1 MSNAGPIST
10 VVSRAPGQTVSPI
23 GAASSWSA
31 PRRCRG
37 WTISSTVQRDTS
49 RSAPGDRRAPS
60 TTSEE
65 NRVTHPTQDATGK
78 NLIPRPDT
86 VTTGYLRDILD
97 EYYMEKWNPNK
108 DTVASVV
115 KWRDWPLVVR
125 MPDVKKDFTI
135 HIDAGVVQHV
145 TVGLPE
151 RPRIL
156 CIMLSET
163 M

>member
-1 MSNAGPIST
+1 VT
-10 VVSRAPGQTVSPI
+10 Q
-23 GAASSWSA
+23 
-31 PRRCRG
+31 
-37 WTISSTVQRDTS
+37 
-49 RSAPGDRRAPS
+49 PS
-60 TTSEE
+60 
-65 NRVTHPTQDATGK
+65 QDATGK
-78 NLIPRPDT
+78 KLIPRPDT
-86 VTTGYLRDILD
+86 VTTEYLRDILD

-108 DTVASVV
+108 DTVASVA

-135 HIDAGVVQHV
+135 QIDAGVVQNI

-163 M
+163 MQRIYYDETTAAIESISGRIKIRGNEVERRRLLAAISFLTW

>member
-1 MSNAGPIST
+1 MI
-10 VVSRAPGQTVSPI
+10 Q
-23 GAASSWSA
+23 
-31 PRRCRG
+31 
-37 WTISSTVQRDTS
+37 
-49 RSAPGDRRAPS
+49 
-60 TTSEE
+60 
-65 NRVTHPTQDATGK
+65 PTQHTNGK
-78 NLIPRPDT
+78 HSIPRPDV
-86 VTTGYLRDILD
+86 VTPDYLRDILD

-135 HIDAGVVQHV
+135 LINGGVVQQV

-163 M
+163 MQRIYYDETTAAIESISGRIKIRGNEVERRRLLAAISFLTW